1 MAKASWNGTVIAETD
16 NGVIVEGNVYFP
28 QESVN
33 TAYLRESST
42 TTACPWKGT
51 AHYYSVV
58 VDGETNPDAAWY
70 YPEPKDAASGP
81 YSILEGH
88 RGRKLEIVAMA

>member
-1 MAKASWNGTVIAETD
+1 MELMAKASWNGTVIAETD

-70 YPEPKDAASGP
+70 YPEPKDAASN
-81 YSILEGH
+81 IKGH
-88 RGRKLEIVAMA
+88 IAFWRGIEVES